1 MPRKIKYIQFALAAV
16 VLAACQAK
24 SEHYGKGPLELSNR
38 AQAAFEDYKA
48 AGIAA
53 GAFAI
58 SEDGGRS
65 SIAYTYCEESECD
78 GNALVQA
85 IELCQRRLRGMKCRI
100 YAEGRHVVW
109 QFGQPKTG
117 TAKQ

>member
-1 MPRKIKYIQFALAAV
+1 MPQKIKYIQLALAAV

-24 SEHYGKGPLELSNR
+24 SDYYGKGPLELSNR
-38 AQAAFEDYKA
+38 AQDLFEDYKA

-78 GNALVQA
+78 GNALYQA
-85 IELCQRRLRGMKCRI
+85 IELCQDNTRGMKCWI

-109 QFGQPKTG
+109 RFDQPKTG

>member
-1 MPRKIKYIQFALAAV
+1 MPRKIKFVQFALAAV
-16 VLAACQAK
+16 VLAACQTD
-24 SEHYGKGPLELSNR
+24 SDHYGKGPLELSNR
-38 AQAAFEDYKA
+38 AQDLFEDYKA

-58 SEDGGRS
+58 SEDGGRT

-78 GNALVQA
+78 GNALVEA
-85 IELCQRRLRGMKCRI
+85 IELCQDNSRGMKCRI

-109 QFGQPKTG
+109 RFDQPRTG